1 MVTLTDRERQRSYSI
16 AYIWNLKKQQQQKKK
31 HRKKL
36 IYPYKINEQT

>member
-1 MVTLTDRERQRSYSI
+1 MVTLTDREIQGSYSI
-16 AYIWNLKKQQQQKKK
+16 AYIWNLKKKKNTHT